1 VTAIKDMGVKRSDV
15 LKNHGWRIAFKS
27 GRCAYWTDPSSKEV
41 LEETV
46 AYHRLLGRT
55 NRRPVESVPI
65 VRGVRESCLRQ
76 SAAKEK
82 P

>member
-1 VTAIKDMGVKRSDV
+1 
-15 LKNHGWRIAFKS
+15 
-27 GRCAYWTDPSSKEV
+27 V